1 MEVKDPVPIKSCAGE
16 LAMKILGVGYCWE
29 ELAIG
34 DKFRTLRR
42 TVTETDLVNFISV
55 TGMLEAI
62 FIDATHG
69 DDKGAIRGRFVPG
82 ALTYTL
88 IEGLQCQGFFQ
99 GTGLAM
105 LELEQKVLKPV
116 FLGDTIYAEVEVVGV
131 RPTSRGG
138 RAIVSSINNIFNHK
152 ADLVITYKAVRMMAG
167 RIERDA
173 VGRAPNEQST

>member
-1 MEVKDPVPIKSCAGE
+1 
-16 LAMKILGVGYCWE
+16 MKVVGVGFCWE
-29 ELAIG
+29 ELSVG
-34 DKFRTLRR
+34 EPYRTLRR
-42 TVTETDLVNFISV
+42 TITESDLINFISV

-105 LELEQKVLKPV
+105 LELEQKVLLPV
-116 FLGDTIYAEVEVVGV
+116 FVGDTIYAEIVVANV

-138 RAIVSSINNIFNHK
+138 RAIISSINNVRNQK
-152 ADLVITYKAVRMMAG
+152 AELVMTYKAVRMMAG
-167 RIERDA
+167 RLERDS
-173 VGRAPNEQST
+173 VGRAPNEVQV

>member
-1 MEVKDPVPIKSCAGE
+1 
-16 LAMKILGVGYCWE
+16 MKVLGVGCCWE
-29 ELAIG
+29 ELTVG
-34 DKFRTLRR
+34 EQFRTLRR
-42 TVTETDLVNFISV
+42 TLTETDLVNFISV
-55 TGMLEAI
+55 TGMTEVI

-69 DDKGAIRGRFVPG
+69 DHSGAIRGRFVPG
-82 ALTYTL
+82 ALTYTI

-116 FLGDTIYAEVEVVGV
+116 FVGDTVYAEIEVIGI

-138 RAIVSSINNIFNHK
+138 RAIVSSMNNVRNQH
-152 ADLVITYKAVRMMAG
+152 AELVMTYKAVRMMAG

-173 VGRAPNEQST
+173 VGRAPNERIA